1 MALRLIGRDISLGD
15 TTLTATGSSGSS
27 VTQIQNILSAHGY
40 PTGGVDG
47 IFGEKTKQAV
57 IAFQSA
63 QGLPADGIVGPLTW
77 AEMQKLSE
85 PKRNE
90 APAMQQIA
98 QTAPHVIAP
107 AQPAWSQYLPYV
119 ILFGIIYSVM
129 NRK

>member
-1 MALRLIGRDISLGD
+1 MALRLVGRDILLGD

-77 AEMQKLSE
+77 AAMQKLAE

-90 APAMQQIA
+90 APVMQ
-98 QTAPHVIAP
+98 QTAPPVPRIVAP
-107 AQPAWSQYLPYV
+107 AAPAWSQYLPYV